1 MKLSICAPIFLL
13 SVAVEGLSDDM
24 QHTKTILRN
33 LQNYNGGRMK
43 MGKHSKSDGTEI
55 HEMNA
60 DIMPEKDN
68 RNNKGDTG
76 KKHRTRFVKDRQG
89 SGNTN
94 K

>member
-13 SVAVEGLSDDM
+13 SVAEGLSDDM

-33 LQNYNGGRMK
+33 LQNYNGGRMNT
-43 MGKHSKSDGTEI
+43 GKHIKSKGTEI
-55 HEMNA
+55 HEMNT
-60 DIMPEKDN
+60 DIILEKDN

-76 KKHRTRFVKDRQG
+76 KKYRSRFVKDRQG
-89 SGNTN
+89 SGNPS